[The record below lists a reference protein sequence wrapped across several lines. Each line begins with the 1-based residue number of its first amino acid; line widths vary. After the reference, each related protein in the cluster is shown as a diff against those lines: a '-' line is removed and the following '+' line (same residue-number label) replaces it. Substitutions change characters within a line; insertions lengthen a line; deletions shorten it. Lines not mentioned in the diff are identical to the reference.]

1 MLAGTFKP
9 VCRADL
15 CSIQQELWIE
25 RKGGGISAYRIMRLV
40 DLPIKLIDYHI
51 IYIYIAVHSISSV
64 CTGVLIQRG
73 STHFRGPE

>member
-1 MLAGTFKP
+1 M
-9 VCRADL
+9 CRADL

-40 DLPIKLIDYHI
+40 DLPIELIDYHNNI
-51 IYIYIAVHSISSV
+51 NYIYITVHSISSV